1 MSAGGETVF
10 KLWSADEKSC
20 VEFFAYDDGRLDVVV
35 QRDGQGQEFELDRAS
50 ALEMANAII
59 TSYAA
64 LK

>member
-10 KLWSADEKSC
+10 KLWSEDEKSF

-50 ALEMANAII
+50 ALEMAHAII
-59 TSYAA
+59 KSYAA
-64 LK
+64 LG